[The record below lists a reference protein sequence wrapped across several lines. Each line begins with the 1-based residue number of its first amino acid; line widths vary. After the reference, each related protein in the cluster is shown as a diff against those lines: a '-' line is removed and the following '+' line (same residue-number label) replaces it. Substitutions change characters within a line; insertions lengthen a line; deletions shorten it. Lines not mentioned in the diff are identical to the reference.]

1 MDSLEKLKLAI
12 IESIK
17 SRIPVQTI
25 WAECVS
31 TNIEDGTMVA
41 KADELEYD
49 DVLLGLGAD
58 ITVPEVGAKVLLGLV
73 ANQREATY
81 LLYTDRIA
89 LRRINGDVFGGLVK
103 VEELVMEL
111 NSIKQD
117 LNTLKASVTAWV
129 PVPSDGGAAL
139 KASVTAW
146 SSQSLQP
153 AVSAQLQNPIVTHG

>member
-1 MDSLEKLKLAI
+1 MDSLEKLKRAI
-12 IESIK
+12 IAQVK
-17 SRIPVQTI
+17 AQTPVQTI

-81 LLYTDRIA
+81 LLYSDRIA
-89 LRRINGDVFGGLVK
+89 LRRINGDAFGGMVK
-103 VEELVMEL
+103 VEELVSEL
-111 NSIKQD
+111 NSLKQD
-117 LNTLKASVTAWV
+117 LNTLKSVMSAWI
-129 PVPSDGGAAL
+129 PVPNDGGASL
-139 KASVTAW
+139 KTAATSW
-146 SSQSLQP
+146 SSQALEP